1 MRVLQRLANKEKLM
15 KAFFAALL
23 TVAIIGF
30 GASFVL
36 ERFQRTAD
44 QSYAGVGT
52 RVEADARLTG
62 TPVKH

>member
-1 MRVLQRLANKEKLM
+1 M
-15 KAFFAALL
+15 KAFIAAVM
-23 TVAIIGF
+23 TVAVVGV

-44 QSYAGVGT
+44 QAYAGIGA
-52 RVEADARLTG
+52 RVDADPRLGG

>member
-1 MRVLQRLANKEKLM
+1 M
-15 KAFFAALL
+15 KAFLSALL